1 MREGDFARRNTL
13 AGRYSFSLMHRNY
26 FLKNFIYLQIKKIR
40 LSVMRI
46 FAIIEIE

>member
-1 MREGDFARRNTL
+1 MRAGDFARRNTL

-26 FLKNFIYLQIKKIR
+26 FLKNFIYLEIGKIR

-46 FAIIEIE
+46 FAIIDIE

>member
-1 MREGDFARRNTL
+1 MREGNFARRNTL
-13 AGRYSFSLMHRNY
+13 AGRDCSALMYRNY
-26 FLKNFIYLQIKKIR
+26 FLKKFIYLWIKKIR